1 MCARFYL
8 WLWPHWRMTMDDKE
22 LIEWLRTSGSDLDP
36 CLDAAD
42 TIERLQ
48 RELGSAQWN
57 EQQAWR
63 AAAEAEAQRNEVRR
77 ERDEAREVLRQEAD
91 YCQGYADKYRDSD
104 PARSARHQQ
113 RANRLRAALGGE
125 G

>member
-1 MCARFYL
+1 MSA
-8 WLWPHWRMTMDDKE
+8 
-22 LIEWLRTSGSDLDP
+22 GDLDLAQAP
-36 CLDAAD
+36 AHLREE
-42 TIERLQ
+42 IERLQ